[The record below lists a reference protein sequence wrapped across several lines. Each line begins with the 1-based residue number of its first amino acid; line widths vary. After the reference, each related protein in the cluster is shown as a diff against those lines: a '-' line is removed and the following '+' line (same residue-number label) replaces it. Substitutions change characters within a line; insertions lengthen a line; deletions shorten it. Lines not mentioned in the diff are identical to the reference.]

1 MKREA
6 LHQRYDMP
14 QYGSRRRLLPPAGQE
29 EYGEVMEEAEEEY
42 EEEEEEPEKVK
53 KPKVEIRE
61 PSEEEVVVTVEKP
74 PAAEPTY
81 PTWKRARI
89 FPMIFKKVRGLAEK
103 RGIDLEGEEWRRRL
117 EEEDKDYLQLTLD
130 QEEATESTVESEEES
145 SDYTEYTETESEFSE
160 SETTEE
166 SESETPSEEEEES
179 STPESEES
187 ESTESE
193 GEKARKNIVLARRRP
208 VVEEVQEV
216 KHKREEPPEE
226 QEEEPPMEE
235 EQAEE
240 EESAPAPVDESA
252 DLEAQDVLEEGSAES
267 ASAERGVESEEEAA
281 LSSSSS
287 TSESLSGGPWGF
299 QWARKRMI
307 KLVVDR
313 EYESSSTGEDSAPEC
328 QRSCPHKPGGHS
340 KVNGNIYIAQNGSVV
355 RTRRACLADNL
366 KVPSPVPLG
375 RRVKKLDKLAVTREE
390 NVPLNTL
397 FKGPFPTEKVKRTP
411 TLVTFAPC
419 PVVAEHSAVKPSGT
433 RLKNTAEQESMVDS
447 RLSRESMEFHEWEFR
462 RVKAEGLLLRSRRCL
477 NRKALRIPVCP
488 VLLPMSSFHGRTVQ
502 AGEYPNRLDPQ
513 NPVYAE
519 ETSPSIIVNGFSERL
534 RASHIQRIR
543 PNSENL
549 TCTGVVRK
557 AKPCGTIFSLSLA
570 TSQSS
575 SAANEAE
582 DPSSGEGRRYRWRP
596 TLEHRTEPPEVQ
608 MRSRRRKNMKNEIS
622 TARDAITH

>member
-1 MKREA
+1 MGRDHAITILRLTFE
-6 LHQRYDMP
+6 LH
-14 QYGSRRRLLPPAGQE
+14 SRNFQ
-29 EYGEVMEEAEEEY
+29 
-42 EEEEEEPEKVK
+42 EEPEKVK

-74 PAAEPTY
+74 PAAESTY

-216 KHKREEPPEE
+216 KRKREEPPEE
-226 QEEEPPMEE
+226 QEEEPPVEE

-240 EESAPAPVDESA
+240 EESEPAPVDESA

-267 ASAERGVESEEEAA
+267 ASVERGVESEEESE

-299 QWARKRMI
+299 QVPDYDRRK
-307 KLVVDR
+307 DA
-313 EYESSSTGEDSAPEC
+313 DPEK
-328 QRSCPHKPGGHS
+328 SPGANSEG
-340 KVNGNIYIAQNGSVV
+340 Y
-355 RTRRACLADNL
+355 
-366 KVPSPVPLG
+366 
-375 RRVKKLDKLAVTREE
+375 
-390 NVPLNTL
+390 
-397 FKGPFPTEKVKRTP
+397 
-411 TLVTFAPC
+411 
-419 PVVAEHSAVKPSGT
+419 
-433 RLKNTAEQESMVDS
+433 NTA
-447 RLSRESMEFHEWEFR
+447 L
-462 RVKAEGLLLRSRRCL
+462 
-477 NRKALRIPVCP
+477 
-488 VLLPMSSFHGRTVQ
+488 
-502 AGEYPNRLDPQ
+502 
-513 NPVYAE
+513 
-519 ETSPSIIVNGFSERL
+519 
-534 RASHIQRIR
+534 
-543 PNSENL
+543 
-549 TCTGVVRK
+549 
-557 AKPCGTIFSLSLA
+557 
-570 TSQSS
+570 
-575 SAANEAE
+575 
-582 DPSSGEGRRYRWRP
+582 
-596 TLEHRTEPPEVQ
+596 
-608 MRSRRRKNMKNEIS
+608 
-622 TARDAITH
+622 